1 MSDEITI
8 SLPKLGESIVSA
20 TIVQWFKKEG
30 DDVALDE
37 PLLEVSTDKVNS
49 EIPSPVAG
57 KLSKILASVDEELQV
72 GDPLA
77 KIMIS
82 SSSKQES
89 IAPRPEM
96 KQQLPQQTESTEM
109 KGFYSP
115 AVLRLSSELGISFE
129 EMKKITPTGA
139 GGRITKQD
147 IEAYAAQKCGAAKP
161 SISLP
166 SQAPISSCMKSEPCS
181 QGSPSD
187 VERLKMTGMRK
198 AIADNMVRS
207 FYEAP
212 HATLV
217 NEVDVTDALKLVAA
231 EKEAF
236 LARHGVKLTIT
247 SFVARAISKALQ
259 EYPLINSSLENDTIL
274 VKRFVNLGIAVSI
287 DQGLIVPVIKNC
299 QRLNIIEIAKAIA
312 ELSLKARTGKLSP
325 ADVADG
331 TISMTN
337 FGMSGVAIG
346 VPIIRYPE
354 VAIVGIGAIQRRVV
368 ALENDMM
375 AIRSLM
381 HVSLTFDHRV
391 LDGMYGCGFLSAVKK
406 HLEQDLKIES

>member
-1 MSDEITI
+1 MSEEITI

-57 KLSKILASVDEELQV
+57 KVSKILASADDEVQV

-77 KIMIS
+77 KITLATKGVSTEAPAKETPS
-82 SSSKQES
+82 SAQKAPSTSS
-89 IAPRPEM
+89 EM
-96 KQQLPQQTESTEM
+96 KD
-109 KGFYSP
+109 FFSP
-115 AVLRLSSELGISFE
+115 AVLRLCGELGVGLD
-129 EMKKITPTGA
+129 EMKHISPTGA

-147 IEAYAAQKCGAAKP
+147 VEAYVAGKNKAAAPAPAPASTPSCAKV
-161 SISLP
+161 LP
-166 SQAPISSCMKSEPCS
+166 PTCS
-181 QGSPSD
+181 GSSD

-217 NEVDVTDALKLVAA
+217 NEVDVTAVLHLIAQQ
-231 EKEAF
+231 KEEF
-236 LARHGVKLTIT
+236 LAKHGVKLTIT
-247 SFVARAISKALQ
+247 SFVAKAIARALQ
-259 EYPLINSSLENDTIL
+259 EFPLINSSLEQDTIV

-299 QRLNIIEIAKAIA
+299 QRMTIIEIAKAIA
-312 ELSLKARTGKLSP
+312 ELSLKARTGRLAPQDISE
-325 ADVADG
+325 G

-354 VAIVGIGAIQRRVV
+354 VAIVGIGAIQKRVAV
-368 ALENDMM
+368 LENDLM

-381 HVSLTFDHRV
+381 HISLTFDHRV
-391 LDGMYGCGFLSAVKK
+391 LDGMYGCGFLGALKK
-406 HLEQDLKIES
+406 HLESDLKID